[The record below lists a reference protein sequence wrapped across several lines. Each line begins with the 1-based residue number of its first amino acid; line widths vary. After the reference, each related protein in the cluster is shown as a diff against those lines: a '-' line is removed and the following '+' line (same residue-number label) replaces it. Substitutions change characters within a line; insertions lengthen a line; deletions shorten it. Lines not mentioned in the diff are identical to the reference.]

1 MGEAKRHLLAR
12 RQAACICGS
21 GKSAGEC
28 CLKGDHWFKAPSSLE
43 LKSTREAKSV
53 EKCYMKELRACEGGI
68 SGEHLISESVIRLLA
83 GDGEFRISGTPWL
96 AEGEWKAVGP
106 KSLTA
111 NCLCE
116 RHNGRLHPLDDA
128 AVFFFR
134 SLKTSFEEEV
144 MSTSYLVSGHDIER
158 WLLKTLKALAV
169 SGNLAAGREP
179 LVGEFATDIR
189 LLDMLGDVQSWSQ
202 GAGLYCVMKA
212 WEFTYNHNHFQIQP
226 LTNLRGEIN
235 GLWTNMLG
243 LSFVLLL
250 EPALL
255 PHIPE
260 LAQAVF
266 RPGKIII
273 RHPPSIH
280 EVILSWDDGK
290 RHRDE
295 MSLAF
300 VQRVKG

>member
-1 MGEAKRHLLAR
+1 
-12 RQAACICGS
+12 
-21 GKSAGEC
+21 
-28 CLKGDHWFKAPSSLE
+28 
-43 LKSTREAKSV
+43 
-53 EKCYMKELRACEGGI
+53 MKELGACGGGL

-96 AEGEWKAVGP
+96 AEGEWKAIGP

-116 RHNGRLHPLDDA
+116 RHNGSLHPLDDA
-128 AVFFFR
+128 ALFLFR
-134 SLKTSFEEEV
+134 SLKAAFEEDEK
-144 MSTSYLVSGHDIER
+144 SADYLVSGHDIER
-158 WLLKTLKALAV
+158 WLLKTLKALAT
-169 SGNLAAGREP
+169 SGNLAAGRQR
-179 LVGEFATDIR
+179 LAGEFATDIR
-189 LLDMLGDVQSWSQ
+189 LLDMLGDVQSWPQS
-202 GAGLYCVMKA
+202 AGLYCVMRTGDL
-212 WEFTYNHNHFQIQP
+212 TYNHNHFQIAP

-235 GLWTNMLG
+235 GLWTNMVG
-243 LSFVLLL
+243 LSFVLFL

-260 LAQAVF
+260 LARAVF
-266 RPGKIII
+266 RPGKIIV
-273 RHPPSIH
+273 RHPSSIQ

-300 VQRVKG
+300 VRRVQT